1 MLCPNF
7 RNFGLKLLRPYGGG
21 GHWLAIIGLN
31 IIEYFDYFKILIS

>member
-7 RNFGLKLLRPYGGG
+7 RNFGLQLLKPLWG